1 MRRAGE
7 TGTAAAP
14 ADRRTTLASVTIELA
29 YAEHGGDRT
38 GTPVVLLHAFPVT
51 SAMYDAV
58 ATRLAEQHHVVS
70 PDLRG
75 FGGSVLG
82 DDEPSLDLMAD
93 DVAALLGRL
102 DLDRVVLAGLSMG
115 GYVAMAMLRRHP
127 QRIAAVVLMDTKAA
141 ADAPQA
147 RENRERMARAVLDE
161 GPSALRPMLESL
173 LGETTQRERPQVV
186 DMVVRWIEAVDPQG
200 VAWAQR
206 AMAARPSSFRTLADA
221 RIPGFVVVGEE
232 DTLTTHDDALAM
244 AAAFAPQV
252 PVHVIPRAGHL
263 SAVENPDAVAGALR
277 DVLRH
282 V

>member
-14 ADRRTTLASVTIELA
+14 ADSGATLASVTVELA
-29 YAEHGGDRT
+29 YVEHDGART

-58 ATRLAEQHHVVS
+58 ATQLAEQHHVIT

-115 GYVAMAMLRRHP
+115 GYVVMAMLRRHP
-127 QRIAAVVLMDTKAA
+127 QRTGAVVLMDTKAA

-173 LGETTQRERPQVV
+173 LGETTQRDRPQVV
-186 DMVVRWIEAVDPQG
+186 EMVARWIEAVDPQG

-206 AMAARPSSFRTLADA
+206 AMAERPSSFRTLADA
-221 RIPGFVVVGEE
+221 RVPGFVVVGEE

-244 AAAFAPQV
+244 AAAFAPQA

-263 SAVENPDAVAGALR
+263 SAVENPAAVAGALR